1 MTNIRNRI
9 KNLEEI
15 KVIDQNDLF
24 HFDHLTDDEIRLYE
38 SFYSFFY
45 KLLDKYSDKHQLR
58 PIHFYIDNYRFCSA
72 SATFSNG
79 NYFMKISCAY
89 PKMISDKFNRLSI
102 FEKPILSSKYKSLI
116 DQNNFNANEFLTT
129 CSMTFTF
136 HHEFRHLIQ
145 SDGKEFE
152 FLENTLNKFDFDRHL
167 HEFDADRIGSRMVMD
182 YVFDVYEKLEDKT
195 KQNLEHLFFIAL
207 GSILITFLLHYFKVM
222 DQNGQITFTEIDD
235 TFYLKE
241 KTHPHTLIRLANIIE
256 FYSDNVQEN
265 YSLNISLVDFLKYP
279 FEIANLYFSELFGQN
294 SKLPNAIY
302 QYFEQFD
309 KNLDEINEYNKKLY
323 DGVMEHKTLSKIIA
337 ENNVL

>member
-1 MTNIRNRI
+1 M
-9 KNLEEI
+9 
-15 KVIDQNDLF
+15 
-24 HFDHLTDDEIRLYE
+24 
-38 SFYSFFY
+38 
-45 KLLDKYSDKHQLR
+45 
-58 PIHFYIDNYRFCSA
+58 
-72 SATFSNG
+72 
-79 NYFMKISCAY
+79 
-89 PKMISDKFNRLSI
+89 SI
-102 FEKPILSSKYKSLI
+102 FDKPQLSAKYKSLI
-116 DQNNFNANEFLTT
+116 EQKDFNANQYLTT

-152 FLENTLNKFDFDRHL
+152 FSENTLNKFDFDRHL

-182 YVFDVYEKLEDKT
+182 YVFDVYEKLEYKT
-195 KQNLEHLFFIAL
+195 KQNLEDLFFIAL
-207 GSILITFLLHYFKVM
+207 GSILITFLLYYFKVM

-256 FYSDNVQEN
+256 FYSDNIQEN
-265 YSLNISLVDFLKYP
+265 YGLNISFVNFLKYP
-279 FEIANLYFSELFGQN
+279 FEITNLYFSELFGQN

-309 KNLDEINEYNKKLY
+309 KNLDDINEYNKQLF